1 MLEVIPQSA
10 SRAAALH
17 AAAFL
22 LLGALL
28 PSDAHGATS
37 GVLDAARCAAADN
50 TQQLMATMDR
60 TINGEAGLPA
70 YLALFSESVEAWGLV
85 PGAAVDREGLASHY
99 SPVFSNFDQ
108 SVLVSDEIIVAERS
122 AAQRYHAMFFLAGEF
137 DGVTATAQKT
147 FIRGSTFFQ
156 FDETGLIRRRW
167 SNHDHGYRLQQLMGT
182 EQARVEGDD
191 LSLLLNGPGLPE
203 AEVLATLENMRLDF
217 NRMADGR
224 GRYSAISGY
233 LAPSLEERHQ
243 LLERLSAFWQ
253 VVPDA
258 LLTFDAVISAW
269 SMAAVRWRV
278 SGSLRAAVPGL
289 PSPGNVMYIGGETFL
304 TFDEA
309 GQVTEVKEG
318 CVRWQQGY

>member
-1 MLEVIPQSA
+1 MIPQSA

-17 AAAFL
+17 AAAFI

-28 PSDAHGATS
+28 PRHAHGATS
-37 GVLDAARCAAADN
+37 GVLDAARCAAAEN
-50 TQQLMATMDR
+50 TQQLMAVMDR
-60 TINGEAGLPA
+60 TINGDIGLPA

-85 PGAAVDREGLASHY
+85 PGTAVDGEGLASHY
-99 SPVFSNFDQ
+99 APVFSNFDK
-108 SVLVSDEIIVAERS
+108 SVLVSDEIIVAERR
-122 AAQRYHAMFFLAGEF
+122 AAQRYHAMFFLTGEF

-156 FDETGLIRRRW
+156 FDEAGLIQRRW
-167 SNHDHGYRLQQLMGT
+167 SNHDHGYRLQQLLGT
-182 EQARVEGDD
+182 EQGRVEGDD

-203 AEVLATLENMRLDF
+203 AKVLATLESIRLDF
-217 NRMADGR
+217 NRMTNGQ
-224 GRYSAISGY
+224 GRYDAVSGY
-233 LAPSLEERHQ
+233 LSPSLEERNQ

-269 SMAAVRWRV
+269 SMAAVRWRI
-278 SGSLRAAVPGL
+278 SGSSRAAVPGL
-289 PSPGNVMYIGGETFL
+289 PPPGNVMYIGGETFL
-304 TFDEA
+304 TFDDA
-309 GQVTEVKEG
+309 GQVTDVQEG